1 MELKNSDILP
11 AKDHERNLTL
21 FDFTLL
27 WAGMTIGIAGFAVG
41 AQLYPGISPT
51 GIIWATLAAYTLVTV
66 LLVLNGDI
74 GMRYG
79 IPFTVYMRACFGYS
93 GAHIPGIIRTIPCL
107 FWFGFQTWVG
117 ALALNEIVKM
127 TVGVSNLTVLI
138 ILFAAVQVLNAIY
151 GLKAMAKFD
160 WVAIPLLVIVLGI
173 TVMWLLKSHGVTVVD
188 IMAVSGEGTTPF
200 SFAVM
205 GVAGGWITMSLNSP
219 DLTRKL
225 RRGENYHFNAGFFS
239 VNKDAII
246 GQILGLVIVGSLVII
261 VGMVAG
267 VLTGVWNPIDVL
279 ISAFGSSNPL
289 ILTVA
294 FITIIFAQW
303 STNVAA
309 NLMPPAYILV
319 NLFPKLNFAKAT
331 IVSGIVG
338 IVIMPWKFSDYLV
351 HFQVITSGLLGPIVG
366 IMIAD
371 YYMIRKRKLNVNDLY
386 EKGGQYTYLKNYNP
400 AALLTL
406 AISFVVGFLFPDYSF
421 FISFFLSLILYVVFM
436 KKLVMPKY
444 DQRLDETMNPEESVT
459 M

>member
-11 AKDHERNLTL
+11 SKDSDRNLTL

-41 AQLYPGISPT
+41 AQLYPGISPV
-51 GIIWATLAAYTLVTV
+51 GIIWATLAAYTLVTA

-127 TVGVSNLTVLI
+127 TVGVSNVTVLI
-138 ILFAAVQVLNAIY
+138 ILFAAVQVFNAIY

-160 WVAIPLLVIVLGI
+160 WVAIPLLVVVLGV
-173 TVMWLLKSHGVTVVD
+173 TVMWLLKSHNVTIVD
-188 IMAVSGEGTTPF
+188 LMAVPGKGTTAF

-225 RRGENYHFNAGFFS
+225 RRDKNYSFNAGFFA
-239 VNKDAII
+239 VNKNAII
-246 GQILGLVIVGSLVII
+246 GQVLGLILVGSLVIM

-279 ISAFGSSNPL
+279 IQAFGSSNPFIL
-289 ILTVA
+289 IVA
-294 FITIIFAQW
+294 FLTIIFAQW
-303 STNVAA
+303 STNIAA
-309 NLMPPAYILV
+309 NLMPPAYILI

-331 IVSGIVG
+331 IVSGILG
-338 IVIMPWKFSDYLV
+338 IIIMPWKFSGYLV
-351 HFQVITSGLLGPIVG
+351 HFQVITSGLLGPIAG
-366 IMIAD
+366 IIIAD
-371 YYMIRKRKLNVNDLY
+371 YYFIRKRKLNVKDLY

-400 AALLTL
+400 ASLLTL
-406 AISFVVGFLFPDYSF
+406 VISFVIGFLFPDYSF
-421 FISFFLSLILYVVFM
+421 FISFFLSLIFYVVFM
-436 KKLVMPKY
+436 KILVLPKY
-444 DQRLDETMNPEESVT
+444 NQKLEEKFNPEENVF